1 MEGGKRMDVF
11 DNELKKEHDADV
23 YGVTSD
29 TFEADSDV
37 NEDRNRER
45 QLDESFYDWVEESD
59 SIGEKMKDSLMG
71 MSDRHK

>member
-11 DNELKKEHDADV
+11 DNELKKKHDADV

-71 MSDRHK
+71 ISDRHK

>member
-1 MEGGKRMDVF
+1 MDVF
-11 DNELKKEHDADV
+11 DNELKKKHDADV

-71 MSDRHK
+71 ISDRHK